1 MSDNGQDE
9 LELARQALANACLRQ
24 PMNPQTAGISA
35 YVNSIM
41 ASARVTAICSFLLE
55 PRNETWSAAEALEA
69 AMLKALREATA
80 AIEEQTAKVSRIQVA
95 DTVPAGIIKSNLL
108 KAN

>member
-1 MSDNGQDE
+1 MAENGADE

-41 ASARVTAICSFLLE
+41 ASARVTAICDFLLE
-55 PRNETWSAAEALEA
+55 PRNETWTAAEALERH
-69 AMLKALREATA
+69 MLNALRNATT

-95 DTVPAGIIKSNLL
+95 DTVPPALL
-108 KAN
+108 KSAN